1 MNALALSAKIP
12 WHFWAVG
19 VFAVL
24 WNAFGCYDYYMTN
37 TVGDEYMQSAG
48 MTAEQ
53 IAYLNGKPV
62 WLTAIWAI
70 GVWGGLLGGLLL
82 LIRNKWAVEVFI
94 VSFLAY
100 AFSLVDAYLLDPME
114 GGVGAAMMVM
124 QFVIFALCV
133 FFIWYSKRAKKSGL
147 LR

>member
-1 MNALALSAKIP
+1 MNAPALSARIP

-19 VFAVL
+19 VFAL
-24 WNAFGCYDYYMTN
+24 MWNGFGCYDYYMTN
-37 TVGDEYMQSAG
+37 TSGDEYMRNMG
-48 MTAEQ
+48 MEADQ
-53 IAYLNGKPV
+53 IAYFLGKPA

-70 GVWGGLLGGLLL
+70 GVWGGLLGAILL

-100 AFSLVDAYLLDPME
+100 VVSLIDAYFLDPME
-114 GGVGAAMMVM
+114 GGAGDMAGM
-124 QFVIFALCV
+124 QALIFILCV
-133 FFIWYSKRAKKSGL
+133 FFIWYAKRARKNGL